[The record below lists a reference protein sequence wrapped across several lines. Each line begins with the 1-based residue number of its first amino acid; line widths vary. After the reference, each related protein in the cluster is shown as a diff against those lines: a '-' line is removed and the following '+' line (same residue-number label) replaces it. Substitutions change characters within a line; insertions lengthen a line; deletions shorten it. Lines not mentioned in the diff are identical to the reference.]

1 MLPQEPEWQ
10 DPPTVVCFSLVSFQ
24 FLCRMVVLGAG
35 EGLMGLV
42 VLSAGEGVMGLV
54 VLYAGEG
61 VMNPGGS
68 GRWRR
73 GDGAGGSGR

>member
-1 MLPQEPEWQ
+1 MGL
-10 DPPTVVCFSLVSFQ
+10 
-24 FLCRMVVLGAG
+24 VVLNAG
-35 EGLMGLV
+35 EGVMGLV

-73 GDGAGGSGR
+73 GDGPWWFWMLEKG